1 LPIVDTP
8 ITNSAAGV
16 RLTLRVSPGASRNAI
31 GAVEADAAGTAYLKV
46 SVTAAAEGGKAN
58 AAVIK
63 LLSKAWRLPKGAFS
77 IAAGRKDRRKVLII
91 DASPDA
97 IAACLCVADSK
108 PKD

>member
-1 LPIVDTP
+1 MRVAHIP

-16 RLTLRVSPGASRNAI
+16 LMTVRVSPGASRNTI
-31 GAVEADAAGTAYLKV
+31 GAVAADAAGTPFLKV

-77 IAAGRKDRRKVLII
+77 IVAGHKDRRKVLLI
-91 DASPDA
+91 DAPYDV
-97 IAACLCVADSK
+97 IGACIGALDIQ
-108 PKD
+108 PKE